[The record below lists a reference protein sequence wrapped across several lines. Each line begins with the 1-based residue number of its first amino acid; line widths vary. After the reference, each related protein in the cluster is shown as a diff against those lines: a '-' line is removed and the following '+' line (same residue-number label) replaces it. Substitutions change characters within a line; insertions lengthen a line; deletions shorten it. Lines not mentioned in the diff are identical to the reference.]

1 VDPAA
6 ADCRAIR
13 MASRSGHLPVV
24 IRLLQCREVLRT
36 VRPLLVARALV
47 VEAEQLRALLCR
59 DALLRR
65 GHLAAAAFRRRR
77 IGR

>member
-1 VDPAA
+1 
-6 ADCRAIR
+6 
-13 MASRSGHLPVV
+13 M
-24 IRLLQCREVLRT
+24 RLLECRPVLRT

-47 VEAEQLRALLCR
+47 VNGGRLAVLLRS

-65 GHLAAAAFRRRR
+65 GHLAAAVFKFIMIRRR

>member
-1 VDPAA
+1 
-6 ADCRAIR
+6 
-13 MASRSGHLPVV
+13 MASENGHLRVAM
-24 IRLLQCREVLRT
+24 RLLECPCVLRT

-47 VEAEQLRALLCR
+47 VDGDRLAVLLRS

-65 GHLAAAAFRRRR
+65 GHLAAAVVRRRR